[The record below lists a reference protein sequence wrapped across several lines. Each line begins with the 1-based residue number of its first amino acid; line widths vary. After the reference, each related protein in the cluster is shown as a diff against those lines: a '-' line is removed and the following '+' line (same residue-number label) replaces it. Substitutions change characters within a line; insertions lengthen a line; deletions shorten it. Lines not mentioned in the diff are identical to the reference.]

1 MHDDVQLA
9 TVRPVSTRPT
19 HLRAAPIERATPP
32 ATPTAAEGSG
42 PDLQGI
48 DEFSTEAPG
57 SVTRHEAPPAASADA
72 LGLVPPAVP
81 LAVAAT
87 PTLPA
92 TGDTLTP
99 LQPGTQQ
106 AAAVPVSWLQRRW
119 VVVALAL
126 LVALQAPFLAYWAL
140 RSAGVVGA
148 VTGTLAIETDPAG
161 LDVIVDG
168 RAVGRSPIE
177 LALPEG
183 MRSVVLKQGVLSR
196 TVSVKVTRGE
206 TVRHRFEFV
215 APAAP
220 VVASSGTLQITSDPS
235 RAALI
240 VDGVARGITPLTL
253 PDLAAGAHAIA
264 VRFSTATVEQRV
276 EVAPGATA
284 SVHIVAPQAPGTAA
298 GWLAVTVASP
308 LQIFEQDKLVGTTN
322 IGRLLLPPGPH
333 VLDFVSDEL
342 GFRAQRTI
350 TVKPGA
356 ATALSLDL
364 PAVTLS
370 VNAQPWAEVFVDG
383 DRVGET
389 PIGTLAR
396 PIGRHEIVLRHPELG
411 ERRRTV
417 MLTTNGPNR
426 ISVDMRRP

>member
-1 MHDDVQLA
+1 MRLA
-9 TVRPVSTRPT
+9 TVGPVSSRPT
-19 HLRAAPIERATPP
+19 HLRTAPLERATPP
-32 ATPTAAEGSG
+32 ATTPGAEGSG

-48 DEFSTEAPG
+48 DEFSTESPG
-57 SVTRHEAPPAASADA
+57 SAARHEPPPAPVGADE
-72 LGLVPPAVP
+72 LGLVPSVTQPLVATSPAVP
-81 LAVAAT
+81 AT
-87 PTLPA
+87 R
-92 TGDTLTP
+92 DKSDFLTP
-99 LQPGTQQ
+99 VELGTPRP
-106 AAAVPVSWLQRRW
+106 AFSPVSWLQRRW
-119 VVVALAL
+119 VAVALAA
-126 LVALQAPFLAYWAL
+126 LVAIQAPFLAYWGL

-148 VTGTLAIETDPAG
+148 ATGTLAIETDPAG

-183 MRSVVLKQGVLSR
+183 MRSVVLKQGTLSR

-240 VDGVARGITPLTL
+240 VDGVARGLTPLTL
-253 PDLAAGAHAIA
+253 PEQAAGAHAIA

-276 EVAPGATA
+276 DVVQGATA
-284 SVHIVAPQAPGTAA
+284 SVHIVAPQTPGTVA
-298 GWLAVTVASP
+298 GWLAVSVASP

-322 IGRLLLPPGPH
+322 IGRLLLPPGQH

-342 GFRAQRTI
+342 GFRAQRTV
-350 TVKPGA
+350 TVRPGA
-356 ATALSLDL
+356 ATELSLDL
-364 PAVTLS
+364 PSVTLS
-370 VNAQPWAEVFVDG
+370 INAQPWADVSVDG
-383 DRVGET
+383 ERVGET

-417 MLTTNGPNR
+417 TLTTNGPNR